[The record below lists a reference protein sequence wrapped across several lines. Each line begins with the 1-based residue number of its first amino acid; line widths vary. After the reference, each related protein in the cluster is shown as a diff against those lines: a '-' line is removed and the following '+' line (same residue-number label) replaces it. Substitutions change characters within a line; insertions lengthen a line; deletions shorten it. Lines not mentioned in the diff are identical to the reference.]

1 MGLLSLMVVPAIECC
16 LVGSPYACVGRSGSE
31 GICLSR
37 GVTSWRPR
45 CGVLRGV
52 LRAVALVGFV
62 TMKDMVN
69 VRE

>member
-1 MGLLSLMVVPAIECC
+1 M
-16 LVGSPYACVGRSGSE
+16 GSPYACGGRSGSE

-37 GVTSWRPR
+37 GVTSWWPR